1 MKNIIKYI
9 FVFMIGSG
17 TTLAILLSSIGPG
30 SLDWEY
36 KLPNGYEMRRINSN
50 NIVIQHADDSENKDT
65 IPSFI
70 KEFSYDKRYVFSRNV
85 NNISNNDIF
94 DEVYYILDTE
104 KNKVLGTFGSI
115 EELKSQCVELGI
127 ELPLKWYRTSPD
139 PNMNK

>member
-9 FVFMIGSG
+9 FVFMIGSC

-36 KLPNGYEMRRINSN
+36 KLPNGYEMWRINSN
-50 NIVIQHADDSENKDT
+50 NIVIQYTDDSANKDA

-70 KEFSYDKRYVFSRNV
+70 KEFSYDKRYVFSRNI

-94 DEVYYILDTE
+94 EEVYYILDTE
-104 KNKVLGTFGSI
+104 KNKVLGPWGSI

>member
-36 KLPNGYEMRRINSN
+36 KLPNGYEIWRINSN
-50 NIVIQHADDSENKDT
+50 NIVIQHTDDSANKDA

-70 KEFSYDKRYVFSRNV
+70 KEFSYDKRYVFSRNI

-94 DEVYYILDTE
+94 EEVYYILDTE
-104 KNKVLGTFGSI
+104 KNKVLGPLGSI

>member
-1 MKNIIKYI
+1 
-9 FVFMIGSG
+9 MIGSG

-36 KLPNGYEMRRINSN
+36 KLPNGYEMWRINSN
-50 NIVIQHADDSENKDT
+50 NIVIQYTDDSANKDA

-70 KEFSYDKRYVFSRNV
+70 KEFSYDERYVFSRNI

-94 DEVYYILDTE
+94 EEVYYILDTE
-104 KNKVLGTFGSI
+104 KNKVLGPLGSI